1 MNLPKFLFSEN
12 KSALPGAGLIICTE
26 VPFFY
31 AQIFKGVTIGQMTEL
46 CQKHKAIAAGM
57 PYSYNIGVI
66 VLGAFHT
73 SLVPSPSKEFAQEMA
88 TLAREMSDFYL
99 NEKII
104 PNEKYYER
112 YKS

>member
-1 MNLPKFLFSEN
+1 MLPNFLFAEN

-31 AQIFKGVTIGQMTEL
+31 AQIFKGVTIEQMTKMCEENNAL
-46 CQKHKAIAAGM
+46 AAGM
-57 PYSYNIGVI
+57 PHNYNIGVI
-66 VLGAFHT
+66 VLGALHT
-73 SLVPSPSKEFAQEMA
+73 SLVPSSSKEYAQEMA

-104 PNEKYYER
+104 PNEKYYHR
-112 YKS
+112 YKK